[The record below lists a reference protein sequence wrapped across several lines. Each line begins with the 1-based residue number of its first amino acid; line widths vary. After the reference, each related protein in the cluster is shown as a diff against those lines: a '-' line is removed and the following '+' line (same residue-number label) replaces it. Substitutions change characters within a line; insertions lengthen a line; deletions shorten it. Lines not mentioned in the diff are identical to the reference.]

1 MIDSSGQ
8 EVPAGSTLRMGPP
21 QRHPN
26 MCRHEQALIHICTH
40 TQFISHYSPRLVD
53 KKLGGAVYL
62 GVIVVFEQW
71 VGDVVIVIARQV
83 CLCVYIPT
91 VHVRF

>member
-1 MIDSSGQ
+1 
-8 EVPAGSTLRMGPP
+8 MGPP

-40 TQFISHYSPRLVD
+40 TPIISHYCPRLVD

-62 GVIVVFEQW
+62 GVVSEQW
-71 VGDVVIVIARQV
+71 VGVVVIVIARQV

-91 VHVRF
+91 VRVRF